1 MKILALSGGE
11 HSCGLAY
18 LENGKPIFA
27 FEEERFNR
35 IRTYKDFFNGLF
47 RYPWLSG
54 KNVWYNKNF
63 NWEELD
69 YIVTNFP
76 EEVSKNIWE
85 GIGLGPFPTEK
96 WIRINHHEAHCNLAY
111 YCSGFEEDTL
121 VISIDG
127 AGDIDWGKCYLGRSG
142 NLQLVKQH
150 SLSTKSLG
158 HFYCM
163 LTELLGFKR
172 LKDEGKIV
180 GLSSHGE
187 YVDWIYEAFN
197 ESITISP
204 STNDTDLDHP
214 IKTIENTRKLYE
226 DFYRLFVEKNPLLS
240 EGPHS
245 YRPEDLA
252 YNGQLVFEEKVLQL
266 INFYHLQYPDVKK
279 IALAGGVFANVKLN
293 KKINE
298 LKWVDEV
305 FIAPPMGD
313 EGLPLG
319 SALTAHKLKNP
330 NFKPFKL
337 KDIYLGT
344 SYGDKLPINPNTPD
358 NLIPAFVVEND
369 ESTILSTP
377 HKWLCFGE
385 VYDDSKKYHIRPYD
399 KSSLAYDLK
408 EGKVIGWFQGRYE
421 HGPRALCNR
430 SIIADPSVPGTYKK
444 INDRLQRND
453 NMPFA
458 PVVLDDYANK
468 VFHVN
473 KSRYTAEFMTMLYDT
488 REEWYNKIP
497 AVVHPVDKTA
507 RIQIVTKNSNFKF
520 HNLLECFRQITDIP
534 VLLNTSFN
542 IHGEPIVCRPAEA
555 FVHLDNGIVDKLV
568 INNKVYTK
576 K

>member
-11 HSCGLAY
+11 HSCGITY
-18 LENGKPIFA
+18 LEDGKPIFA

-35 IRTYKDFFNGLF
+35 VRSYKDYYNNLF
-47 RYPWLSG
+47 RYPWQSG
-54 KNVWYNKNF
+54 QNVWYHKDF
-63 NWEELD
+63 DWEKID
-69 YIVTNFP
+69 YVVTYYDAKVS
-76 EEVSKNIWE
+76 EEIWD
-85 GIGLGPFPTEK
+85 GIGLGPFPKEK
-96 WIRINHHEAHCNLAY
+96 YIRINHHQAHCNLAY

-121 VISIDG
+121 VVSIDG
-127 AGDIDWGKCYLGRSG
+127 AGDEDWGRCYLGHNG
-142 NLQLVKQH
+142 NLQLINQH
-150 SLSTKSLG
+150 SLKTKSLG
-158 HFYCM
+158 HYYCM
-163 LTELLGFKR
+163 LTELLGFR
-172 LKDEGKIV
+172 RIKDEGKIV
-180 GLSSHGE
+180 GLSSHGK
-187 YVDWIYEAFN
+187 YVSWIYEAFN
-197 ESITISP
+197 ECITLSP

-214 IKTIENTRKLYE
+214 IDTKYNTRKIYE
-226 DFYRLFVEKNPLLS
+226 DFHKLFVDKNPLLCD
-240 EGPHS
+240 GPHS
-245 YRPEDLA
+245 YKPEDLA

-266 INFYHLQYPDVKK
+266 INFYHKQYPNVKK

-298 LKWVDEV
+298 LKWIDEV

-319 SALTAHKLKNP
+319 AALAVHKLKNSD
-330 NFKPFKL
+330 FKPFKL

-344 SYGDKLPINPNTPD
+344 SFD
-358 NLIPAFVVEND
+358 NIDIKNYNILHSESKYYAFGKFEENS
-369 ESTILSTP
+369 E
-377 HKWLCFGE
+377 
-385 VYDDSKKYHIRPYD
+385 KYNIRPYNEE
-399 KSSLAYDLK
+399 SLAYDLK
-408 EGKVIGWFQGRYE
+408 EGKVIGWFNGRHE

-468 VFHVN
+468 VFRVK
-473 KSRYTAEFMTMLYDT
+473 KSKYTAEFMTMLYDT
-488 REEWYNKIP
+488 REEWYDRIP

-507 RIQIVTKNSNFKF
+507 RIQIVTKDSNFKF
-520 HNLLECFRQITDIP
+520 YNLLDCFRKITDIP

-542 IHGEPIVCRPAEA
+542 IHGEPIVCRPEEA

-568 INNKVYTK
+568 INNKTYTK